1 MPDHIKGG
9 QLMRKDHYL
18 DEDFDLTIEHL
29 EALQKTSLQIQ
40 QCAAKADFIHMQQ
53 MQDKLS
59 VSLKIL
65 KTLSNKKLNREQM
78 NVSETIRR
86 SYF

>member
-1 MPDHIKGG
+1 MK
-9 QLMRKDHYL
+9 LTDHYL
-18 DEDFDLTIEHL
+18 IEDNDMRDEHL
-29 EALQKTSLQIQ
+29 SEIIKIKAHIFNCALEGN
-40 QCAAKADFIHMQQ
+40 FIHMQQ

-65 KTLSNKKLNREQM
+65 EALSNKKISREQM

>member
-1 MPDHIKGG
+1 
-9 QLMRKDHYL
+9 MRKDHYL
-18 DEDFDLTIEHL
+18 DEDFDLTIEHQ

-40 QCAAKADFIHMQQ
+40 QCAASADFIHMQQ

-65 KTLSNKKLNREQM
+65 QALTEKKLKRDQM

>member
-1 MPDHIKGG
+1 
-9 QLMRKDHYL
+9 MRKDHYL
-18 DEDFDLTIEHL
+18 DEDFDLTIEHQ

-40 QCAAKADFIHMQQ
+40 QCAASADFIHMQQ

-59 VSLKIL
+59 DSLKIL
-65 KTLSNKKLNREQM
+65 KTLSNKKISREQM

>member
-1 MPDHIKGG
+1 
-9 QLMRKDHYL
+9 MRKDHYL

-29 EALQKTSLQIQ
+29 ESLQKTSLQIQ
-40 QCAAKADFIHMQQ
+40 QCAASADFIHMQQ
-53 MQDKLS
+53 LKDQLDRS
-59 VSLKIL
+59 IKIL
-65 KTLSNKKLNREQM
+65 EALSNKKISREQM

>member
-1 MPDHIKGG
+1 M
-9 QLMRKDHYL
+9 LKDFYL
-18 DEDFDLTIEHL
+18 LEDFDLTIEHL
-29 EALQKTSLQIQ
+29 ESLQKTSLQIQ
-40 QCAAKADFIHMQQ
+40 QCALNADFIHMQQ

-59 VSLKIL
+59 NSLKIL

>member
-1 MPDHIKGG
+1 
-9 QLMRKDHYL
+9 MRKDYYL

-29 EALQKTSLQIQ
+29 ESLQKTSLQIQ
-40 QCAAKADFIHMQQ
+40 QCAASADFIHMQQ

>member
-1 MPDHIKGG
+1 
-9 QLMRKDHYL
+9 MRKDHYL

-29 EALQKTSLQIQ
+29 ESLQKTSLQIQ
-40 QCAAKADFIHMQQ
+40 QCAASADFIHMQQ

-59 VSLKIL
+59 DSLKIL

>member
-1 MPDHIKGG
+1 M
-9 QLMRKDHYL
+9 LKDFYL
-18 DEDFDLTIEHL
+18 LEDFDLTIEHL
-29 EALQKTSLQIQ
+29 ESLQKTSLQIQ
-40 QCAAKADFIHMQQ
+40 QCAANADFIHMQQ

-59 VSLKIL
+59 DSLKIL

>member
-1 MPDHIKGG
+1 MLRDF
-9 QLMRKDHYL
+9 YL
-18 DEDFDLTIEHL
+18 VEDFDLTIEHQ

-40 QCAAKADFIHMQQ
+40 QCVANADFIHMQQ
-53 MQDKLS
+53 LRDQLDRS
-59 VSLKIL
+59 VKIL
-65 KTLSNKKLNREQM
+65 EALSNKKISREQM

>member
-1 MPDHIKGG
+1 
-9 QLMRKDHYL
+9 MRKDYYL

-29 EALQKTSLQIQ
+29 ESLQKTSLQIQ
-40 QCAAKADFIHMQQ
+40 QCAANADFIHMQQ

-59 VSLKIL
+59 DSLKIL

>member
-1 MPDHIKGG
+1 M
-9 QLMRKDHYL
+9 LKDHFL
-18 DEDFDLTIEHL
+18 VEDFDLTIEHL

-40 QCAAKADFIHMQQ
+40 QCAANADFIHMQQ
-53 MQDKLS
+53 LRDQLDRS
-59 VSLKIL
+59 VKIL
-65 KTLSNKKLNREQM
+65 EALSNKKLNREQM